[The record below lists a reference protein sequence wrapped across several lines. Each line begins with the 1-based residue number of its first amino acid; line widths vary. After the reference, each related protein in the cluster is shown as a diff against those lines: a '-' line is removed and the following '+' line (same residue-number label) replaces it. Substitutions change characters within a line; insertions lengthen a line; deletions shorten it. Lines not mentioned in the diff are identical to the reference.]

1 MKMAHKMNFISP
13 SLQKIRRVRNI
24 FSFRH
29 SGGSVFRK
37 SLLKVLFHRFTT
49 NLLLSHQKGT
59 FLKMN
64 KWNTDVSMMC
74 IALITC
80 MFSILSVFMWYAC
93 VHVCM
98 HTCACVCTLNVC
110 VYTYGYPRLMLVYCL
125 QSLIHLIHWVRV
137 FQFNPEIT
145 SIASLTCQLAGG

>member
-1 MKMAHKMNFISP
+1 MKMVHKLNFISP
-13 SLQKIRRVRNI
+13 SLQKISRIRNV

-29 SGGSVFRK
+29 SGSSVFRK
-37 SLLKVLFHRFTT
+37 TLLKVLFHRFTM

-64 KWNTDVSMMC
+64 KWNRDVSMMC

-93 VHVCM
+93 VRAYLCM
-98 HTCACVCTLNVC
+98 C
-110 VYTYGYPRLMLVYCL
+110 VYIEFVCLYIWTSEVDVSLSSPVTYP
-125 QSLIHLIHWVRV
+125 S
-137 FQFNPEIT
+137 FF
-145 SIASLTCQLAGG
+145 